1 MRERTHEEPITQ
13 KNPKAS
19 QNVPIAENHA
29 FLIASVPIAAFT
41 MDNQST
47 MEKKSS
53 PLPSIGLDIMG
64 SDEDSAIVLTSLL
77 PIFEQLKGS
86 ARFVV
91 FGDGKNSKLLKDSPL
106 CSYQIAE
113 DAITMEDDPL
123 WAVRKKKNS
132 SLHLGMQALKKKQIQ
147 AFISM
152 GNTGALMATARLS
165 LETLPKISRPALLTL
180 IPTKNRE
187 MAVLDVGANA
197 TFKESHLVEFAA
209 MGIAYQ
215 KARGIPE
222 PKVGLL
228 NIGTEARKGPPEIQ
242 KAYQALAKS
251 YPFFCGN
258 IEGRDAFEGHLDVLV
273 SDGFTG
279 NIFLKTSEGIARF
292 LLNSL
297 GNQSELQELRRRLD
311 YSEYPGALLCG
322 VDGLVMKCHGT
333 GKSSSLYHSLT
344 NAISL
349 LNGRFLDLLTAELSL
364 FFSKEP

>member
-1 MRERTHEEPITQ
+1 MRARTREEPITQ
-13 KNPKAS
+13 RSPKAS
-19 QNVPIAENHA
+19 QNVPTAENHA
-29 FLIASVPIAAFT
+29 FLIAFVPTAAFT
-41 MDNQST
+41 MDNPST
-47 MEKKSS
+47 MEKKNS

-64 SDEDSAIVLTSLL
+64 SDEDPASVLTSLL
-77 PIFEQLKGS
+77 PILKKLKDS

-91 FGDGKNSKLLKDSPL
+91 FGEEKNSELVKDSPF
-106 CSYQIAE
+106 CSYQTAA
-113 DAITMEDDPL
+113 DAITMEDEPL
-123 WAVRKKKNS
+123 WAVRKKRNS
-132 SLHLGMQALKKKQIQ
+132 SLHLGMQALKNKEIQ

-165 LETLPKISRPALLTL
+165 LQTLPKISRPALLTL
-180 IPTKNRE
+180 LPTKNRE

-215 KARGIPE
+215 KARGIHQ

-242 KAYQALAKS
+242 KAYQALAKT

-297 GNQSELQELRRRLD
+297 GNRSELQELRSRLD

-333 GKSSSLYHSLT
+333 GNSASLYHSLT
-344 NAISL
+344 NVISL
-349 LNGRFLDLLTAELSL
+349 LEGRFLDLLASELSL
-364 FFSKEP
+364 FFSGES